1 MGVKNAVV
9 LPTSRLWSVLAACAF
24 ASALT
29 VVMALRTPWV
39 GLVLQAQ
46 EDGKVNVLSAR
57 GPAAAIPP
65 LATMLFLRAGD
76 TQLELGKEDLME
88 EPDVVDDYVTMD
100 AFFQRQSALT
110 ALLMQPALTVG
121 WQSGPDSKVQTST
134 LTPRQRPLDSLPLVF
149 WFQLAVSVT
158 GCLIAAWVWALRP
171 HEWGVRLFA
180 ITGASFP
187 VFAMPAALYS
197 SRELA
202 MDGRWFRAL
211 CALNHWGSFMFGA
224 ALVALFLCSPQRLVK
239 LRWVAAVFLFY
250 NLWWLAETLR
260 WAPDMDWGNRYAVM
274 SEMLGALALAVL
286 QWVRSRG
293 ELVERAAL
301 RWFML
306 SMLLGSGLFI
316 LLMVATAS
324 LGWLSPLPQGYA
336 FGFFLVIYIGIA
348 LGLGRYR
355 LFDLDRW
362 AYRLLVWLGAAMAV
376 LGLDALFALWFG
388 WPSSSALALAAWIFT
403 LVYLPLRNWSWQK
416 FSRQHKLKLHE
427 LLPDVLGIALQPA
440 LPLRENLWDDLL
452 KRLFQSLE
460 QKTSSPAEP
469 SASAGARIV
478 ENGLGLQIPACV
490 GMQARELRYQAQGAR
505 LFAPGDCHFVDT
517 LVLLMEQTESSLA
530 AQERVVLQERQR
542 IARDMHDDVGA
553 RLLMLI
559 HRAKTPAEAELA
571 RAAMQDLR
579 TALSALDTHSVP
591 LAHALAD
598 WRAEASDRC
607 EAAGLML
614 RWPVEPDL
622 TNPWLS
628 AHQKA
633 LLERAMRESI
643 TNALK
648 HGQAQQIEIACLL
661 QGQTVTLQISHDG
674 PPTTPEHW
682 TQGRGLR
689 GMQHRLQEEGGT
701 LVTEARAAGGTLT
714 TICLPLG
721 RGADHD

>member
-1 MGVKNAVV
+1 MGVKNNVV
-9 LPTSRLWSVLAACAF
+9 LPVSRLWWVLAACAV
-24 ASALT
+24 ASVLT
-29 VVMALRTPWV
+29 VVMALRTPWL
-39 GLVLQAQ
+39 GLVLQVQ
-46 EDGKVNVLSAR
+46 EDGRVSVQSAQ
-57 GPAAAIPP
+57 GPAATIPP
-65 LATMLFLRAGD
+65 QATLVYLQAAG
-76 TQLELGKEDLME
+76 TRLEIGKDDLME

-110 ALLMQPALTVG
+110 SLIRQPGLTLG
-121 WQSGPDSKVQTST
+121 WQSASDAALQTTT
-134 LTPRQRPLDSLPLVF
+134 LTPTQRPLDSLPLVF
-149 WFQLAVSVT
+149 WFQLLVSVT

-171 HEWGVRLFA
+171 QEWGVRLFA

-202 MDGRWFRAL
+202 LDGAWFRAL

-224 ALVALFLCSPQRLVK
+224 ALLAIFLCSPQRLLK

-286 QWVRSRG
+286 QWMRSRG
-293 ELVERAAL
+293 DPVQRAAL

-316 LLMVATAS
+316 LLVVATAS
-324 LGWLSPLPQGYA
+324 LGWLPPLPQGYA
-336 FGFFLVIYIGIA
+336 FGLFLVIYIGIA

-362 AYRLLVWLGAAMAV
+362 AYRLLVWLGGALAV
-376 LGLDALFALWFG
+376 VGLDALCVLWFG
-388 WPSSSALALAAWIFT
+388 WSSSSALALSAWAFT
-403 LVYLPLRNWSWQK
+403 LAYLPLRHWLWQK
-416 FSRQHKLKLHE
+416 FSHQHTLQLHE

-440 LPLRENLWDDLL
+440 LLQRERLWDDLL
-452 KRLFQSLE
+452 KRLFQPLQ
-460 QKTSSPAEP
+460 QKVADPADSAEP
-469 SASAGARIV
+469 TAPRIL
-478 ENGLGLQIPACV
+478 EDGLGLQIPACV
-490 GMQARELRYQAQGAR
+490 GMRARALRYQAQGAR
-505 LFAPGDCHFVDT
+505 LFTPRDASFVEA
-517 LVLLMEQTESSLA
+517 LVLLMVQTGNSLA
-530 AQERVVLQERQR
+530 AQERLVLQERQR

-559 HRAKTPAEAELA
+559 HHAKTPAIAELA

-579 TALSALDTHSVP
+579 TALSALDTHPVP

-607 EAAGLML
+607 EAAGLTL
-614 RWPVEPDL
+614 QWTAPPDL
-622 TNPWLS
+622 ASPWLS
-628 AHQKA
+628 PHQKA
-633 LLERAMRESI
+633 LLERAVREGI

-648 HGQAQQIEIACLL
+648 HGQARQLEIACLL

-674 PPTTPEHW
+674 PATTPEHW

-689 GMQHRLQEEGGT
+689 GMQQRLQENGGT
-701 LVTEARAAGGTLT
+701 LVTEARAAGGTLS
-714 TICLPLG
+714 TICLPLE
-721 RGADHD
+721 RGPAP